1 MRSLGQGSDLGV
13 KDTEMHLAHLRMKVG
28 QDVVFWLWLAMTEKK
43 MGQHLWLGKAKG
55 REEFKSDINYELIY
69 K

>member
-13 KDTEMHLAHLRMKVG
+13 KDTEMYLAHLRMKVG

-43 MGQHLWLGKAKG
+43 MGQLLGLGKAKG
-55 REEFKSDINYELIY
+55 REGFKSYINYELIY